1 MSSLLISVDPPDPSF
16 DALVA
21 EGLAL
26 LPAHAPEWTNHNES
40 DPGITLL
47 ELLAYFT
54 DALLYRLGRVSTAS
68 RLEFLRLLR
77 GNAGLG
83 APAGLDPLDPSAVRA
98 ATDEALDELSRIDC
112 AVTLHDHEALALHA
126 LAASPHGARTRVRCL
141 PRTDLDRAAQLDAS
155 FVANQD
161 EGHVSVIVF
170 APPDGPAGLEAELLA
185 SVRNALEPRRL
196 LTSRLHVAAPV
207 AIHLGI
213 RLEVSASPGA
223 DRPALAARIIGA
235 LQAWRPE
242 EAEAANGTLA
252 LAEIADRAA
261 GVAQVEGIDGIAL
274 VAASWHRDTLQA
286 DESVI
291 GLQIGLH
298 STLGRDSRLTGNPPI
313 TRDRLLR
320 DDDGALAAIALRP
333 WEVPRLM
340 LRVEDLSWTDARAAG
355 GVAL

>member
-1 MSSLLISVDPPDPSF
+1 MTSLPSPLDPPDPSF

-26 LPAHAPEWTNHNES
+26 VPAHAPEWTNHNAS

-77 GNAGLG
+77 GEAGLG
-83 APAGLDPLDPSAVRA
+83 PLDGLATIDAAAVRA
-98 ATDEALDELSRIDC
+98 ATEAALDELSRIDC
-112 AVTLHDHEALALHA
+112 AVTPADHEALALQA
-126 LAASPHGARTRVRCL
+126 LAAMPHGARARVRCL
-141 PRTDLDRAAQLDAS
+141 PRTNIDRAAERDAH
-155 FVANQD
+155 FVAGED

-170 APPDGPAGLEAELLA
+170 SPPEGPAGLEAGMIA
-185 SVRNALEPRRL
+185 SVRRALEPRRL

-207 AIHLGI
+207 TIYLGI
-213 RLEVSASPGA
+213 RLQVSAWPGA
-223 DRPALAARIIGA
+223 DRAALAARLIDT

-242 EAEAANGTLA
+242 ETEAANGTLA
-252 LAEIADRAA
+252 LAEMADRAA
-261 GVAQVEGIDGIAL
+261 CVAQVEGVDGIAL
-274 VAASWHRDTLQA
+274 AAASWHRDALPA

-298 STLGRDSRLTGNPPI
+298 STVGRDTRLSGEPPMS
-313 TRDRLLR
+313 RDRLVR
-320 DDDGALAAIALRP
+320 DDDGALAAIALRS
-333 WEVPRLM
+333 WEVARLVV
-340 LRVEDLSWTDARAAG
+340 RPQDLTWTAARPAG
-355 GVAL
+355 GVSP

>member
-1 MSSLLISVDPPDPSF
+1 MGSLLVPLDPPDPSF

-26 LPAHAPEWTNHNES
+26 VPAHAPEWTNHNAS

-77 GNAGLG
+77 GGAGLG
-83 APAGLDPLDPSAVRA
+83 ALEGMNPLDPAAVRA
-98 ATDEALDELSRIDC
+98 ATEEALDELSRIDC
-112 AVTLHDHEALALHA
+112 AVTLADHEALALHA
-126 LAASPHGARTRVRCL
+126 LAASPRGAGARVRCL
-141 PRTDLDRAAQLDAS
+141 PRTNLERAAELDAS
-155 FVANQD
+155 FGAGQD

-170 APPDGPAGLEAELLA
+170 APPDGSTGLEAELLA
-185 SVRNALEPRRL
+185 IVRKALEPRRL

-207 AIHLGI
+207 AIYLGI
-213 RLEVSASPGA
+213 RLQVSAWPGV
-223 DRPALAARIIGA
+223 DRAALAARIIDT

-242 EAEAANGTLA
+242 EAEAADGTLA
-252 LAEIADRAA
+252 LAEMADRAA

-274 VAASWHRDTLQA
+274 SAASWQCHALHG

-291 GLQIGLH
+291 GLQLGLH
-298 STLGRDSRLTGNPPI
+298 STLGRDSRLSGEPPI
-313 TRDRLLR
+313 SRDRLVR

-333 WEVPRLM
+333 WEVPRLV
-340 LRVEDLSWTDARAAG
+340 LRVEDLAWTDARDAG
-355 GVAL
+355 GVRA

>member
-1 MSSLLISVDPPDPSF
+1 MGSLLIPVDPPDPSF

-26 LPAHAPEWTNHNES
+26 VPAHAPEWTNHNAS

-54 DALLYRLGRVSTAS
+54 DALLYRLGRVSTGS

-83 APAGLDPLDPSAVRA
+83 ALEGHATLDPAAVRA

-112 AVTLHDHEALALHA
+112 AVTLADHEALALHA
-126 LAASPHGARTRVRCL
+126 LAASPHGARARVRCL
-141 PRTDLDRAAQLDAS
+141 PRTNLDRATELDAR
-155 FVANQD
+155 FVAGQD

-170 APPDGPAGLEAELLA
+170 APPDGPPGLVAELLA
-185 SVRNALEPRRL
+185 SVRKTLEPRRL
-196 LTSRLHVAAPV
+196 LTSRVHVVAPV
-207 AIHLGI
+207 AIYLGI
-213 RLEVSASPGA
+213 RLQVSAWPGT
-223 DRPALAARIIGA
+223 DRAALAARIIDA
-235 LQAWRPE
+235 LQTWRPE
-242 EAEAANGTLA
+242 EAEAIDGTLA
-252 LAEIADRAA
+252 LAEMADRAA
-261 GVAQVEGIDGIAL
+261 IVAQVVGIDGIAL
-274 VAASWHRDTLQA
+274 TAASWQRHALQA

-298 STLGRDSRLTGNPPI
+298 STLGRDSRLSGKPPI
-313 TRDRLLR
+313 SRDRLVR

-333 WEVPRLM
+333 WEVPRLV
-340 LRVEDLSWTDARAAG
+340 LRVEDLTWTDALAAG
-355 GVAL
+355 GVRP